1 MADVYSR
8 VETVNNAGTTV
19 ATFGGNALKHVINQ
33 ADVGREQIIKIAKTD
48 ITNTELNTIIQEIT
62 IAGGAGGTSDAFT
75 VAAVGTA
82 TGAEFVSGTTDVVY
96 LRVQGT
102 GTYTPEGSNAH
113 GVSGAVTTIEATFT
127 QASYV
132 R

>member
-1 MADVYSR
+1 MANVLTR
-8 VETVNNAGTTV
+8 TETVDNSGNPL
-19 ATFGGNALKHVINQ
+19 ATFGANNYKHVINQ

-48 ITNTELNTIIQEIT
+48 ITNAELSTIIQEIT
-62 IAGGAGGTSDAFT
+62 MAGGAGGTSDAFT

-82 TGAEFVSGTTDVVY
+82 TGAAFVSGTTDVVY

-113 GVSGAVTTIEATFT
+113 GVTGAVTTIEATFT
-127 QASYV
+127 PAL
-132 R
+132 